1 MQLLIQTLV
10 NGLVLSSIYI
20 LVALGFALI
29 FSVMQVLNFSHG
41 SIYMVGAY
49 VTYFAGS
56 ILGLPPWAAVAASA
70 LVLALFGVFLE
81 RCGFRI
87 LAKDFNRTLM
97 FSLAII
103 VLLQTAADVTVGGVL
118 RHVPS
123 ILPGLTRVGS
133 VTLSKERVIACVIAV
148 CLLLAVNLLIRKTG
162 LGREMRAVSL
172 DRTASALQGINVHRV
187 SAFAFAVSC
196 ALASVAGGLMGS
208 ISRVDSYMGD
218 AMLVK
223 ALALVIIAGMG
234 SIGGL
239 FVSGLI
245 VGFMDATLPIYFGA
259 AGGEVAATAF
269 AILILVIRPQGL
281 FGQEV

>member
-1 MQLLIQTLV
+1 MQLFVQTLI

-29 FSVMQVLNFSHG
+29 FSVMQVLNFAHG
-41 SIYMVGAY
+41 SVYMVGAY
-49 VTYFAGS
+49 VTYFVGS
-56 ILGLPPWAAVAASA
+56 IFGLPPWGAIALSA
-70 LVLALFGVFLE
+70 GVMALFGVFLE
-81 RCGFRI
+81 GCGFRI

-97 FSLAII
+97 FSLAVI
-103 VLLQTAADVTVGGVL
+103 VLLQTTADVTVGVVL

-123 ILPGLTRVGS
+123 VLPGLTRVGT
-133 VTLSKERVIACVIAV
+133 VTLSKERVIACVIAIF
-148 CLLLAVNLLIRKTG
+148 LLILVNLLIRKTG
-162 LGREMRAVSL
+162 LGREMIAVSL

-187 SAFAFAVSC
+187 SAFAFALSC

-208 ISRVDSYMGD
+208 ITRLDAYMGD

-245 VGFMDATLPIYFGA
+245 VGFIDATLPIYFGA